1 MALASNTSVAQKQLV
16 TEVRTL
22 RKHNLAIPASEAI
35 PDTAT
40 RSTEETKNANL
51 GLPNAHKTA
60 SISSSLNTE

>member
-1 MALASNTSVAQKQLV
+1 V

-60 SISSSLNTE
+60 SISSSLNAE